1 MLEKYLLE
9 SECVFILENKTGLS
23 LKQYTFLF
31 NKTLKHTVFLRFVN
45 FVIDWKFKNKYEIK
59 II

>member
-31 NKTLKHTVFLRFVN
+31 NKTLKHTVFLRFL
-45 FVIDWKFKNKYEIK
+45 FC
-59 II
+59 